1 MNKYY
6 DHQTNNFPEVS
17 DPLEA
22 VHLIQKV
29 LLSLQRI
36 SSAMYTLGLPVA
48 DDLDSICAEIE
59 HLSKQAAD
67 GICRESSERLNDI
80 QETNAK
86 LVGALFQ
93 NILEEGK

>member
-6 DHQTNNFPEVS
+6 DNQTNNFPEVS

-22 VHLIQKV
+22 VHLIQSV
-29 LLSLQRI
+29 LPSLQRI
-36 SSAMYTLGLPVA
+36 SSVMYTLGLPVA
-48 DDLDSICAEIE
+48 DDLDSICAEVE

-67 GICRESSERLNDI
+67 GICRESTERLNDV
-80 QETNAK
+80 QETNNR

-93 NILEEGK
+93 NILGEEK

>member
-6 DHQTNNFPEVS
+6 DDQTNNFPKVS

-29 LLSLQRI
+29 LPSLQRI

-48 DDLDSICAEIE
+48 DDLDYICAEIE
-59 HLSKQAAD
+59 HLSKQAAK
-67 GICRESSERLNDI
+67 GICRKSSERLNDL
-80 QETNAK
+80 QETNDK
-86 LVGALFQ
+86 LMGVLLH

>member
-6 DHQTNNFPEVS
+6 DTQTNNFPEVAN
-17 DPLEA
+17 PLEA

-29 LLSLQRI
+29 VPSLQRI
-36 SSAMYTLGLPVA
+36 SSVMYTLGLPVA

-59 HLSKQAAD
+59 HLSKQAAE
-67 GICRESSERLNDI
+67 GICRRSSERLNDL
-80 QETNAK
+80 QEMNDK
-86 LVGALFQ
+86 LRGVLLH